1 MRLILI
7 LLVATIFSSPIKS
20 SAAAAEDLT
29 GAAKRVLQR
38 LERESGDTFTI
49 HWNQNTNTPSLLEGQ
64 LSKPSKHTPQ
74 WIAFEFLDKTKAL
87 YGLKN
92 PRRDMQVT
100 EVSRSSDNMLQV
112 RLQRFLYKTPVWKDE
127 LVIQINK
134 QGIIQRVMG
143 RIYPNLEEKTFNRS
157 MHAVYSKKKAITIA
171 LSFANADREKLE
183 EPVADMYYL
192 PSRAGTPLIYVVNF
206 KSRGSDNEYQKVFIH
221 SLTGRVIEQQ

>member
-7 LLVATIFSSPIKS
+7 LLVATIFSSPINS
-20 SAAAAEDLT
+20 SAAAEDLT
-29 GAAKRVLQR
+29 GSAKRVLQK
-38 LERESGDTFTI
+38 LERESRDTFTI
-49 HWNQNTNTPSLLEGQ
+49 HWNQNTNTPSLIEGN
-64 LSKPSKHTPQ
+64 LSKPSNHSPQ

-92 PRRDMQVT
+92 PRTDMQVT
-100 EVSRSSDNMLQV
+100 EVSRSSDNLIQV

-134 QGIIQRVMG
+134 QGIIQRIMG
-143 RIYPNLEEKTFNRS
+143 RIYPHLEEKIFNRP
-157 MHAVYSKKKAITIA
+157 MHAAYSKKKAITIA
-171 LSFANADREKLE
+171 LSFAKVDRAKLE

-192 PSRAGTPLIYVVNF
+192 PSRAGTPLIYVVNL
-206 KSRGSDNEYQKVFIH
+206 KSRESDNEYQKVFIH